1 MAREP
6 SIYKPFYNGVN
17 NEVQWIEISGSQN
30 SIDELDLVRWLR
42 LYGEIL
48 SPISEQAHK
57 DSNPDCPV
65 GNGLYLVKM
74 TL

>member
-1 MAREP
+1 MR
-6 SIYKPFYNGVN
+6 KLKVLR
-17 NEVQWIEISGSQN
+17 VEISGSQY

-57 DSNPDCPV
+57 DSNPDNPV
-65 GNGLYLVKM
+65 GNGV
-74 TL
+74 